1 MNIKN
6 YLRFLKK
13 IFYKKNQEI
22 TVRDTIEELIN
33 EEDETSSIDDDEKEM
48 LENVLNLR
56 DIQVQDIMIPR
67 VEIKA
72 LSITEN
78 VEEFISMFVEEQISS
93 ILVYQGTIDNIIGVV
108 YLKNVANWFR
118 MNKPFNVSIFTK
130 EVLFI
135 PPTMKILDLIT
146 QMKDTGTKVAVVVDE
161 YGGVDGFV
169 SFKDLIE
176 EIIGDIQDSNSSKDN
191 KSKIIRNSDDSYTVD
206 ARASLEE
213 IEKATEIKI
222 VSKDRTIDSIGGY
235 VFTIS
240 GNVPAK
246 GTIISNKTNNMKFEI
261 LDADPRRIKLIKIRN
276 G

>member
-1 MNIKN
+1 MGIRN
-6 YLRFLKK
+6 YLRFAKK
-13 IFYKKNQEI
+13 IFFRRNQEA

-33 EEDETSSIDDDEKEM
+33 EEDEEASIDDDEKEM

-56 DIQVQDIMIPR
+56 DIQVQDIMVPR

-72 LSITEN
+72 LPITEKI
-78 VEEFISMFVEEQISS
+78 EEFISMFVEEQISS
-93 ILVYQGTIDNIIGVV
+93 ILVYQGTIDNIVGVV
-108 YLKNVANWFR
+108 YLKDVANWFR

-135 PPTMKILDLIT
+135 PPTMKILDLII

-176 EIIGDIQDSNSSKDN
+176 EIIGDIQDSDN
-191 KSKIIRNSDDSYTVD
+191 NNKRKIIRNSDGSYTVD
-206 ARASLEE
+206 ARASLGE
-213 IEKATEIKI
+213 IEKATEIRI
-222 VSKDRTIDSIGGY
+222 VSKDKTIDTIGGY

-240 GNVPAK
+240 GNVPSQ
-246 GTIISNKTNNMKFEI
+246 GTVIFSKANAMEFEI
-261 LDADPRRIKLIKIRN
+261 LDAEPRRIKLVKIKKVS
-276 G
+276 